1 MRKELAE
8 LGHASLRRRRRWFD
22 GEGSTENGGGGGRKQ
37 SKRKERRRRR
47 LGPNNT
53 AQKLK
58 EAALWPSPRQRD
70 AKNGHDRAWNA
81 EEGNAGNVA
90 SAVDTVHSIY
100 RNAIHPK
107 FTNYSQIFIT
117 TQKSPKTKVVQNQK
131 FYHFAFETIPK
142 FGLHFEMNF

>member
-22 GEGSTENGGGGGRKQ
+22 GEGSTENGGGGGKTEQ
-37 SKRKERRRRR
+37 ESGDERRRPR
-47 LGPNNT
+47 LNRV

-70 AKNGHDRAWNA
+70 AKDGHDRAWKQTEDRRPCSFGGGHCSSKLQNC
-81 EEGNAGNVA
+81 
-90 SAVDTVHSIY
+90 HS
-100 RNAIHPK
+100 PK
-107 FTNYSQIFIT
+107 FPNYSQIFIT

-131 FYHFAFETIPK
+131 FYNFSFETIPK